1 MLGRAII
8 GDLFSKEEAG
18 KIFLTLFPIVGMS
31 PALAPMIGGQISNLL
46 AGMRASFR
54 RAFGVVL
61 LFLTLTA
68 VPETLP
74 RENAI
79 HCPPLM

>member
-1 MLGRAII
+1 
-8 GDLFSKEEAG
+8 
-18 KIFLTLFPIVGMS
+18 MS